1 MREGQQQPNKLLHLL
16 CDFEV
21 GSPEYSVSQ
30 AQLFHAFP
38 DFKLAISPQSIKKG
52 HVQAQAIFL
61 RLVRNAFPA
70 GTIHLCHFRTLSRQ
84 PKRFVAAWNEGQL
97 FLAPDNGVL
106 TLLFGPEFNDYYRL
120 NVTEPFQSP
129 LKNAYVPELLRLR
142 ENDFQLDALLE
153 PKDSVVSTQ
162 LLAPT
167 MSGNTLRLTVLYN
180 DVHGNAYLNFDRAAF
195 EYLGAGRSFILRNS
209 SMSIDRI
216 SQHYDDVIEGEVLAL
231 FGWGDL
237 LQIAVNAGSA
247 QQYLALNEGKMLLL
261 EFRES

>member
-1 MREGQQQPNKLLHLL
+1 MQEGQQQPSKLLHLL

-30 AQLFHAFP
+30 AQLLHAFP
-38 DFKLAISPQSIKKG
+38 EFKLAISPQAIKKG

-216 SQHYDDVIEGEVLAL
+216 SQHYWPYLDGE
-231 FGWGDL
+231 
-237 LQIAVNAGSA
+237 ICC
-247 QQYLALNEGKMLLL
+247 
-261 EFRES
+261 R